1 MEPVLASLS
10 LSSHPKNDRI
20 FNPRSRHHELI
31 VRSRKANPAH
41 SILRIAL
48 PTRDR
53 THQLTVRAIATIAAN
68 FTAIPQLPTV
78 IL

>member
-1 MEPVLASLS
+1 M
-10 LSSHPKNDRI
+10 PKTIAPSTRDRVI
-20 FNPRSRHHELI
+20 NELI
-31 VRSRKANPAH
+31 VRSREANPAH
-41 SILRIAL
+41 SILWIEP

-53 THQLTVRAIATIAAN
+53 THQLTARAIATIAAN